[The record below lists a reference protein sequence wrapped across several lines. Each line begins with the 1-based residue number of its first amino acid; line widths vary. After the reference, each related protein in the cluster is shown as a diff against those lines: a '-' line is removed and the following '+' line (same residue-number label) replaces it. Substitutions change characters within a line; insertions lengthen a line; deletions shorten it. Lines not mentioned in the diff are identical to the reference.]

1 MCCKLG
7 HDDCGV
13 REMAKTKEVWDYT
26 YPDCPKLE
34 LWHKYLV
41 KQKIQGKEEEYRAVL
56 SSIDKRGKKGSEFNF
71 RAANAGYDFCDMD
84 RNKAHFVI
92 YANYGITWW
101 IEKELP
107 QSETGEYDV
116 TKGRRF
122 DD

>member
-1 MCCKLG
+1 M
-7 HDDCGV
+7 
-13 REMAKTKEVWDYT
+13 REMKKTKEVWDYT

-41 KQKIQGKEEEYRAVL
+41 KQKIQGNEEEYRAVL
-56 SSIDKRGKKGSEFNF
+56 TDIDKRGKKESQFNF

-92 YANYGITWW
+92 YANYGKTWW

-116 TKGRRF
+116 TKGRRNGNA
-122 DD
+122 D